1 MRRVI
6 SFILGAL
13 FFGFLTEAGRTFY
26 MEDYK
31 FSYVAAIITGLIF
44 STIVEV
50 TIFLKEKQKN
60 NE

>member
-1 MRRVI
+1 
-6 SFILGAL
+6 
-13 FFGFLTEAGRTFY
+13 